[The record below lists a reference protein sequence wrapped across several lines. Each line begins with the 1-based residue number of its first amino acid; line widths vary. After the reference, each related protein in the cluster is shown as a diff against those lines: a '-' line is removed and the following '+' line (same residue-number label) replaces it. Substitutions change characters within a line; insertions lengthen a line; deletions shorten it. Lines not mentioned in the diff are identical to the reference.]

1 MTYKLGGHTPTSTSL
16 TFRACC
22 LAMPGIRK
30 LGESRDLII
39 TGGPLERAWQQGD
52 TQTMQVWSANVRQG
66 STWP

>member
-1 MTYKLGGHTPTSTSL
+1 MIHDLQTGRAYPN
-16 TFRACC
+16 RACC

-52 TQTMQVWSANVRQG
+52 TQTMQVWSANVSRKHQIL
-66 STWP
+66 